1 MNIQLKNVS
10 KKFGAKNV
18 INNFSKTF
26 QKKKYAII
34 GDNGSGKSTLL
45 KLISNLIT
53 PSGGKIIYTH
63 DDVEIDKEV
72 FIKKIIFTA
81 PYQNLIEELTVKEFL
96 IFHYKFRDYIKN
108 PLTILSEFELEN
120 FKNTQIKN
128 LSSGSEQK
136 LKLLISFNTKAD
148 FILLDEPT
156 TNLDRKGIT
165 IYTKTIKKYSKD
177 RGIIIATNRE
187 KDIVFDETEVI
198 ELI

>member
-1 MNIQLKNVS
+1 MNIKFENVS
-10 KKFGAKNV
+10 KKFGAKKV
-18 INNFSKTF
+18 IKNFSKSF
-26 QKKKYAII
+26 KRKKYAII

-45 KLISNLIT
+45 QLISNLMT
-53 PSGGKIIYTH
+53 PSDGKIIYSL
-63 DDVEIDKEV
+63 DDIEIDKEL
-72 FIKKIIFTA
+72 FNKKIIFSA
-81 PYQNLIEELTVKEFL
+81 PYQKLVEELTIKEFL

-108 PLTILSEFELEN
+108 PLTILSEFGLKN

-177 RGIIIATNRE
+177 KGIIIATNRE

>member
-1 MNIQLKNVS
+1 MNIKFENVS
-10 KKFGAKNV
+10 KKFGAKKV
-18 INNFSKTF
+18 IKNFSKSF
-26 QKKKYAII
+26 QRKKYAII

-45 KLISNLIT
+45 QLISNLMT
-53 PSGGKIIYTH
+53 PSDGKIIYSL

-72 FIKKIIFTA
+72 FIGKIIFSA
-81 PYQNLIEELTVKEFL
+81 PYQKLVEELTVEEFL
-96 IFHYKFRDYIKN
+96 VFHYQFRDYIKN
-108 PLTILSEFELEN
+108 PLTILSEFGLDN

-156 TNLDRKGIT
+156 TNLDRKGIA

-177 RGIIIATNRE
+177 KGIIIATNRE
-187 KDIVFDETEVI
+187 KDIIFEETEVI

>member
-1 MNIQLKNVS
+1 MNIKFENVS
-10 KKFGAKNV
+10 KKFGAKKV
-18 INNFSKTF
+18 IKNFSKSF
-26 QKKKYAII
+26 KRKKYAIV

-45 KLISNLIT
+45 QLISNLMT
-53 PSGGKIIYTH
+53 PSDGKIIYSL
-63 DDVEIDKEV
+63 DDIKIDKEL
-72 FIKKIIFTA
+72 FIKKIIFSA
-81 PYQNLIEELTVKEFL
+81 PYQKLVEELTVKEFL

-108 PLTILSEFELEN
+108 PLTILSEFGLEN

-128 LSSGSEQK
+128 LSSGAEQK

-148 FILLDEPT
+148 LILLDEPT

-177 RGIIIATNRE
+177 KGIIIATNRE

>member
-1 MNIQLKNVS
+1 MNIKFENVS
-10 KKFGAKNV
+10 KKFGAKKV
-18 INNFSKTF
+18 IKNFSKSF
-26 QKKKYAII
+26 KRKKYAIV

-45 KLISNLIT
+45 QLISNLMT
-53 PSGGKIIYTH
+53 PSDGEIIYSL
-63 DDVEIDKEV
+63 DDIEIDKEL
-72 FIKKIIFTA
+72 FIKKIIFSA
-81 PYQNLIEELTVKEFL
+81 PYQKLVEELTVKEFL

-108 PLTILSEFELEN
+108 PLTILSEFGLEN

-198 ELI
+198 KLI

>member
-1 MNIQLKNVS
+1 MNIKFENVS
-10 KKFGAKNV
+10 KKFGAKKV
-18 INNFSKTF
+18 IKNFSKSF
-26 QKKKYAII
+26 KRKKYAII

-45 KLISNLIT
+45 QLISNLMT
-53 PSGGKIIYTH
+53 PSDGKIIYSL
-63 DDVEIDKEV
+63 DDIKIDKEL
-72 FIKKIIFTA
+72 FIKKIIFSA
-81 PYQNLIEELTVKEFL
+81 PYQKLVEELTVKEFL

-108 PLTILSEFELEN
+108 PLTILSEFGIEN

-165 IYTKTIKKYSKD
+165 IYTKTIKKYTKD

>member
-1 MNIQLKNVS
+1 MNIKFENVS
-10 KKFGAKNV
+10 KKFGAKKV
-18 INNFSKTF
+18 IKNFSKSF
-26 QKKKYAII
+26 KRKKYAII

-45 KLISNLIT
+45 QLISNLMT
-53 PSGGKIIYTH
+53 PSDGKIIYSL
-63 DDVEIDKEV
+63 DDIKIDKEL
-72 FIKKIIFTA
+72 FIKKIIFSA
-81 PYQNLIEELTVKEFL
+81 PYQKLVEELTVKEFL

-108 PLTILSEFELEN
+108 PLTILSEFGLEN

-128 LSSGSEQK
+128 LSSGAEQK

-156 TNLDRKGIT
+156 TNLDRKGIA

-177 RGIIIATNRE
+177 KGIIIATNRE

>member
-1 MNIQLKNVS
+1 MNIKFENVS
-10 KKFGAKNV
+10 KKFGAKKV
-18 INNFSKTF
+18 IKNFSKSF
-26 QKKKYAII
+26 KRKKYAIV

-45 KLISNLIT
+45 QLISNLMT
-53 PSGGKIIYTH
+53 PSDGKIIYSL
-63 DDVEIDKEV
+63 DDIKIDKEL
-72 FIKKIIFTA
+72 FIKKIIFSA
-81 PYQNLIEELTVKEFL
+81 PYQKLVEELTVKEFL

-108 PLTILSEFELEN
+108 PLTILSEFGLKN

-177 RGIIIATNRE
+177 KGIIIATNRE

>member
-1 MNIQLKNVS
+1 MIIKFENVS
-10 KKFGAKNV
+10 KKFGAKKV
-18 INNFSKTF
+18 IKNFSKSF
-26 QKKKYAII
+26 KRKKYAIV

-45 KLISNLIT
+45 QLISNLMT
-53 PSGGKIIYTH
+53 PSDGKIIYSL
-63 DDVEIDKEV
+63 DDIKIDKEL
-72 FIKKIIFTA
+72 FIKKIIFSA
-81 PYQNLIEELTVKEFL
+81 PYQKLVEELTVKEFL

-108 PLTILSEFELEN
+108 PLTILSEFGLEN

-128 LSSGSEQK
+128 LSSGAEQK

>member
-10 KKFGAKNV
+10 KKFGPKNV

-34 GDNGSGKSTLL
+34 GDNGSGKSTLI

-63 DDVEIDKEV
+63 DDIEIDKEV

-96 IFHYKFRDYIKN
+96 SFHYSFRDSINN
-108 PLTILSEFELEN
+108 PFNILSEFGLEN
-120 FKNTQIKN
+120 FENTQIKN

-156 TNLDRKGIT
+156 TNLDKKGIN
-165 IYTKTIKKYSKD
+165 IYTQIIKKVSKNK
-177 RGIIIATNRE
+177 GIIIATNIER
-187 KDIVFDETEVI
+187 DLVLGETEII

>member
-1 MNIQLKNVS
+1 MNIKFENVS
-10 KKFGAKNV
+10 KKFGAKKV
-18 INNFSKTF
+18 IKNFSKSF
-26 QKKKYAII
+26 KRKKYAIV

-45 KLISNLIT
+45 QLISNLMT
-53 PSGGKIIYTH
+53 PSDGKIIYSI
-63 DDVEIDKEV
+63 DDIKIDKEL
-72 FIKKIIFTA
+72 FIKKIIFSA
-81 PYQNLIEELTVKEFL
+81 PYQKLVEELTVKEFL

-108 PLTILSEFELEN
+108 PLTILSEFGLDN

-128 LSSGSEQK
+128 LSSGAEQK

-198 ELI
+198 KLI

>member
-1 MNIQLKNVS
+1 MNIRFENVS
-10 KKFGAKNV
+10 KKFGAKKV
-18 INNFSKTF
+18 IKNFSKSF
-26 QKKKYAII
+26 KRKKYAII

-45 KLISNLIT
+45 QLISNLMT
-53 PSGGKIIYTH
+53 PSDGKIIYSI
-63 DDVEIDKEV
+63 DDIKIDKEL
-72 FIKKIIFTA
+72 FIKKIIFSA
-81 PYQNLIEELTVKEFL
+81 PYQKLVEELTVKEFL

-108 PLTILSEFELEN
+108 PLTILSEFGLEN

-128 LSSGSEQK
+128 LSSGAEQK

>member
-1 MNIQLKNVS
+1 MYIKFEKVS
-10 KKFGAKNV
+10 KKFGAKKV
-18 INNFSKTF
+18 IKNFSKSF
-26 QKKKYAII
+26 KRKKYAII

-45 KLISNLIT
+45 QLISNLMT
-53 PSGGKIIYTH
+53 PSDGKIIYSL
-63 DDVEIDKEV
+63 DDIKIDKEL
-72 FIKKIIFTA
+72 FIKKIIFSA
-81 PYQNLIEELTVKEFL
+81 PYQKLVEELTVKEFL

-108 PLTILSEFELEN
+108 PLTILSEFGLEN

-128 LSSGSEQK
+128 LSSGAEQK

-177 RGIIIATNRE
+177 KGIIIATNRE

>member
-1 MNIQLKNVS
+1 MNIKFENVS
-10 KKFGAKNV
+10 KKFGAKKV
-18 INNFSKTF
+18 IKNFSKSF
-26 QKKKYAII
+26 KRKKYAIV

-45 KLISNLIT
+45 QLISNLMT
-53 PSGGKIIYTH
+53 PSDGKIIYSL
-63 DDVEIDKEV
+63 DDIKIDKEL
-72 FIKKIIFTA
+72 FIKKIIFSA
-81 PYQNLIEELTVKEFL
+81 PYQKLVEELTVKEFL

-108 PLTILSEFELEN
+108 PLTILSEFGLEN

-156 TNLDRKGIT
+156 TNLDRKGIA

-177 RGIIIATNRE
+177 KGIIIATNRE

>member
-1 MNIQLKNVS
+1 MNIKFENVS
-10 KKFGAKNV
+10 KKFGAKKV
-18 INNFSKTF
+18 IKNFSKSF
-26 QKKKYAII
+26 KRKKYAIV

-45 KLISNLIT
+45 QLISNLMT
-53 PSGGKIIYTH
+53 PSDGKIIYSI
-63 DDVEIDKEV
+63 DDIKIDKEL
-72 FIKKIIFTA
+72 FIKKIIFSA
-81 PYQNLIEELTVKEFL
+81 PYQKLVEELTVKEFL

-108 PLTILSEFELEN
+108 PLTILSEFGLEN

>member
-34 GDNGSGKSTLL
+34 GDNGSGKSTLI

-63 DDVEIDKEV
+63 DDVEIDKEL

-96 IFHYKFRDYIKN
+96 SFHHRFRDSINN
-108 PLTILSEFELEN
+108 PFNILSEFGLEN
-120 FKNTQIKN
+120 FENTQIKN

-156 TNLDRKGIT
+156 TNLDKKGIN
-165 IYTKTIKKYSKD
+165 IYNKIIKRASKNK
-177 RGIIIATNRE
+177 GIIIATNIER
-187 KDIVFDETEVI
+187 DLVLGETEII

>member
-1 MNIQLKNVS
+1 MNIKFENVS
-10 KKFGAKNV
+10 KKFGAKKV
-18 INNFSKTF
+18 IKNFSKSF
-26 QKKKYAII
+26 KRKKYAIV

-45 KLISNLIT
+45 QLISNLMT
-53 PSGGKIIYTH
+53 PSDGKIIYSL
-63 DDVEIDKEV
+63 DDIKIDKEL
-72 FIKKIIFTA
+72 FIKKIIFSA
-81 PYQNLIEELTVKEFL
+81 PYQKLVEELTVKEFL

-108 PLTILSEFELEN
+108 PLTILSEFGLEN

-128 LSSGSEQK
+128 LSSGAEQK

-156 TNLDRKGIT
+156 TNLDRKGIA

-177 RGIIIATNRE
+177 KGIIIATNRE

-198 ELI
+198 KLI

>member
-1 MNIQLKNVS
+1 MNIKFENVS
-10 KKFGAKNV
+10 KKFGAKKV
-18 INNFSKTF
+18 IKNFSKSF
-26 QKKKYAII
+26 KRKKYAII

-45 KLISNLIT
+45 QLISNLMT
-53 PSGGKIIYTH
+53 PSDGKIIYSL
-63 DDVEIDKEV
+63 DDIKIDKEL
-72 FIKKIIFTA
+72 FIKKIIFSA
-81 PYQNLIEELTVKEFL
+81 PYQKLVEELTVKEFL

-108 PLTILSEFELEN
+108 PLTILSEFGIEN

-156 TNLDRKGIT
+156 TNLDRKGIA

-177 RGIIIATNRE
+177 KGIIIATNRE

>member
-1 MNIQLKNVS
+1 MNIKFENVS
-10 KKFGAKNV
+10 KKFGAKKV
-18 INNFSKTF
+18 IKNFSKSF
-26 QKKKYAII
+26 KRKKYAII

-45 KLISNLIT
+45 QLISNLMT
-53 PSGGKIIYTH
+53 PSYGKIIYSL
-63 DDVEIDKEV
+63 DDIEIDKEL
-72 FIKKIIFTA
+72 FIKKIIFSA
-81 PYQNLIEELTVKEFL
+81 PYQKLVEELTVKEFL

-108 PLTILSEFELEN
+108 PLTILSEFGLEN
-120 FKNTQIKN
+120 FENTQIKN

-156 TNLDRKGIT
+156 TNLDRKGIA

-177 RGIIIATNRE
+177 KGIIIATNRE

>member
-1 MNIQLKNVS
+1 MIIKFENVS
-10 KKFGAKNV
+10 KKFGAKKV
-18 INNFSKTF
+18 IKNFSKSF
-26 QKKKYAII
+26 KRKKYAIV

-45 KLISNLIT
+45 QLISNLMT
-53 PSGGKIIYTH
+53 PSDGKIIYSL
-63 DDVEIDKEV
+63 DDIKIDKEL
-72 FIKKIIFTA
+72 FIKKIIFSA
-81 PYQNLIEELTVKEFL
+81 PYQKLVEELTVKEFL

-108 PLTILSEFELEN
+108 PLTILSEFGLEN

-128 LSSGSEQK
+128 LSSGAEQK

-177 RGIIIATNRE
+177 KGIIIATNRE

-198 ELI
+198 KLI

>member
-1 MNIQLKNVS
+1 MDIQLKNVS

-18 INNFSKTF
+18 ISNFSKKF

-63 DDVEIDKEV
+63 DDAEIDKEV

-96 IFHYKFRDYIKN
+96 SFHHRFRDSINN
-108 PLTILSEFELEN
+108 PFNILSEFGLEN
-120 FKNTQIKN
+120 FENTQIKN

-156 TNLDRKGIT
+156 TNLDNKGIN
-165 IYTKTIKKYSKD
+165 IYAKIIKRVSKNK
-177 RGIIIATNRE
+177 GIIIATNIE
-187 KDIVFDETEVI
+187 KDLVLGETEII

>member
-1 MNIQLKNVS
+1 MNIKFENVS
-10 KKFGAKNV
+10 KKFGAKKV
-18 INNFSKTF
+18 IKNFSKSF
-26 QKKKYAII
+26 KRKKYAIV

-45 KLISNLIT
+45 QLISNLMT
-53 PSGGKIIYTH
+53 PSDGKIIYSI
-63 DDVEIDKEV
+63 DDIKIDKEL
-72 FIKKIIFTA
+72 FIKKIIFSA
-81 PYQNLIEELTVKEFL
+81 PYQKLVEELTVKEFL

-108 PLTILSEFELEN
+108 PLTILSEFGLEN

-128 LSSGSEQK
+128 LSSGAEQK

-177 RGIIIATNRE
+177 KGIIIATNRE

>member
-1 MNIQLKNVS
+1 MDIQLKNIS

-18 INNFSKTF
+18 ISNFSKKF

-63 DDVEIDKEV
+63 DDAEIDKEV

-96 IFHYKFRDYIKN
+96 SFHHRFRDSINN
-108 PLTILSEFELEN
+108 PFNILSEFGLEN
-120 FKNTQIKN
+120 FENTQIKN

-156 TNLDRKGIT
+156 TNLDNKGIN
-165 IYTKTIKKYSKD
+165 IYTKIIKRVSKNK
-177 RGIIIATNRE
+177 GIIIATNIE
-187 KDIVFDETEVI
+187 KDLVLGETEII

>member
-1 MNIQLKNVS
+1 MNIKFENVS
-10 KKFGAKNV
+10 KKFGAKKV
-18 INNFSKTF
+18 IKNFSKSF
-26 QKKKYAII
+26 KRKKYAIV

-45 KLISNLIT
+45 QLISNLMT
-53 PSGGKIIYTH
+53 PSDGKIIYSI
-63 DDVEIDKEV
+63 DDIKIDKEL
-72 FIKKIIFTA
+72 FIKKIIFSA
-81 PYQNLIEELTVKEFL
+81 PYQKLVEELTVKEFL

-108 PLTILSEFELEN
+108 PLTILSEFGLDN

-128 LSSGSEQK
+128 LSSGAEQK

-177 RGIIIATNRE
+177 KGIIIATNRE

>member
-1 MNIQLKNVS
+1 MNIKFENVS
-10 KKFGAKNV
+10 KKFGSKKV
-18 INNFSKTF
+18 IKNFSKSF
-26 QKKKYAII
+26 KRKKYAIV

-45 KLISNLIT
+45 QLISNLMT
-53 PSGGKIIYTH
+53 PSDGKIIYSL
-63 DDVEIDKEV
+63 DDIKIDKEL
-72 FIKKIIFTA
+72 FIKKIIFSA
-81 PYQNLIEELTVKEFL
+81 PYQKLVEELTVKEFL

-108 PLTILSEFELEN
+108 PLTILSEFGLEN

-198 ELI
+198 KLI

>member
-1 MNIQLKNVS
+1 MNIKFENVS
-10 KKFGAKNV
+10 KKFGAKKV
-18 INNFSKTF
+18 IKNFSKSF
-26 QKKKYAII
+26 KRKKYAII

-45 KLISNLIT
+45 QLISNLMT
-53 PSGGKIIYTH
+53 PSDGKIIYSL
-63 DDVEIDKEV
+63 DDIKIDKEL
-72 FIKKIIFTA
+72 FIKKIIFSA
-81 PYQNLIEELTVKEFL
+81 PYQKLVEELTVKEFL

-108 PLTILSEFELEN
+108 PLTILSEFGLEN

-156 TNLDRKGIT
+156 TNLDKKGIA

-177 RGIIIATNRE
+177 KGIIIATNRE

>member
-1 MNIQLKNVS
+1 MNIKFENVS
-10 KKFGAKNV
+10 KKFGAKKV
-18 INNFSKTF
+18 IKNFSKSF
-26 QKKKYAII
+26 KRKKYAIV

-45 KLISNLIT
+45 QLISNLMT
-53 PSGGKIIYTH
+53 PSDGKIIYSI
-63 DDVEIDKEV
+63 DDIKIDKEL
-72 FIKKIIFTA
+72 FIKKIIFSA
-81 PYQNLIEELTVKEFL
+81 PYQKLVEELTVKEFL

-108 PLTILSEFELEN
+108 PLTILSEFGLEN

-156 TNLDRKGIT
+156 TNLDRKGIA

-177 RGIIIATNRE
+177 KGIIIATNRE

>member
-1 MNIQLKNVS
+1 MNIKFENVS
-10 KKFGAKNV
+10 KKFGAKKV
-18 INNFSKTF
+18 IKNFSKSF
-26 QKKKYAII
+26 KRKKYAIV

-45 KLISNLIT
+45 QLISNLMT
-53 PSGGKIIYTH
+53 PSDGKIIYSLE
-63 DDVEIDKEV
+63 DIEIDQEL
-72 FIKKIIFTA
+72 FIKKIIFSA
-81 PYQNLIEELTVKEFL
+81 PYQKLVEELTVKEFL

-108 PLTILSEFELEN
+108 PLTILSEFGLEN

-128 LSSGSEQK
+128 LSSGAEQK

-177 RGIIIATNRE
+177 KGIIIATNRE

>member
-1 MNIQLKNVS
+1 MNIKFENVS
-10 KKFGAKNV
+10 KKFGAKKV
-18 INNFSKTF
+18 IKNFSKSF
-26 QKKKYAII
+26 KRKKYAIV

-45 KLISNLIT
+45 QLISNLMT
-53 PSGGKIIYTH
+53 PSDGKIIYSL
-63 DDVEIDKEV
+63 DDIKIDKEL
-72 FIKKIIFTA
+72 FIKKIIFSA
-81 PYQNLIEELTVKEFL
+81 PYQKLVEELTVKEFL

-108 PLTILSEFELEN
+108 PLTILSEFGLEN

-128 LSSGSEQK
+128 LSSGAEQK

>member
-1 MNIQLKNVS
+1 MNIKFENVS
-10 KKFGAKNV
+10 KKFGAKKV
-18 INNFSKTF
+18 IKNFSKSF
-26 QKKKYAII
+26 KRKKYAII

-45 KLISNLIT
+45 QLISNLMT
-53 PSGGKIIYTH
+53 PSDGKIIYSL
-63 DDVEIDKEV
+63 DDIKIDKEL
-72 FIKKIIFTA
+72 FIKKIIFSA
-81 PYQNLIEELTVKEFL
+81 PYQKLVEELTVKEFL

-108 PLTILSEFELEN
+108 PLTILSEFGLEN

-128 LSSGSEQK
+128 LSSGAEQK

-156 TNLDRKGIT
+156 TNLDKKGIA
-165 IYTKTIKKYSKD
+165 IYTKTIQKYSKD
-177 RGIIIATNRE
+177 KGIIIATNRE

>member
-1 MNIQLKNVS
+1 MDIQLKNVS

-18 INNFSKTF
+18 ISNFSKKF

-63 DDVEIDKEV
+63 DDAEIDKEV

-96 IFHYKFRDYIKN
+96 SFHHRFRDSINN
-108 PLTILSEFELEN
+108 PFNILSEFGLEN
-120 FKNTQIKN
+120 FENTQIKN

-136 LKLLISFNTKAD
+136 LKLLISFNTKTD

-156 TNLDRKGIT
+156 TNLDKKGIN
-165 IYTKTIKKYSKD
+165 IYNKIIKRASKNK
-177 RGIIIATNRE
+177 GIIIATNIER
-187 KDIVFDETEVI
+187 DLVLGETEII

>member
-1 MNIQLKNVS
+1 MNIKFENVS
-10 KKFGAKNV
+10 KKFGAKKV
-18 INNFSKTF
+18 IKNFSKSF
-26 QKKKYAII
+26 KRKKYAIV

-45 KLISNLIT
+45 QLISNLMT
-53 PSGGKIIYTH
+53 PSVGKIIYSL
-63 DDVEIDKEV
+63 DDIEIDKEL
-72 FIKKIIFTA
+72 FIKKIIFSA
-81 PYQNLIEELTVKEFL
+81 PYQKLVEELTVKEFL

-108 PLTILSEFELEN
+108 PLTILSEFGLEN
-120 FKNTQIKN
+120 FENTQIKN

-198 ELI
+198 KLI

>member
-1 MNIQLKNVS
+1 MNIKFENVS
-10 KKFGAKNV
+10 KKFGAQKV
-18 INNFSKTF
+18 IKNFSKSF
-26 QKKKYAII
+26 KRKKYAIV

-45 KLISNLIT
+45 QLISNLMT
-53 PSGGKIIYTH
+53 PSDGKIIYSL
-63 DDVEIDKEV
+63 DDIKIDKEL
-72 FIKKIIFTA
+72 FIKKIIFSA
-81 PYQNLIEELTVKEFL
+81 PYQKLVEELTVKEFL

-108 PLTILSEFELEN
+108 PLTILSEFGLEN
-120 FKNTQIKN
+120 FENTQIKN

-177 RGIIIATNRE
+177 KGIKIATNRE

>member
-1 MNIQLKNVS
+1 MNIKFENVS
-10 KKFGAKNV
+10 KKFGAKKV
-18 INNFSKTF
+18 IKNFSKSF
-26 QKKKYAII
+26 KRKKYAII

-45 KLISNLIT
+45 QLISNLMT
-53 PSGGKIIYTH
+53 PSDGKIIYSLE
-63 DDVEIDKEV
+63 DIEIDKEL
-72 FIKKIIFTA
+72 FIKKIIFSA
-81 PYQNLIEELTVKEFL
+81 PYQKLVEELTVKEFL

-108 PLTILSEFELEN
+108 PLTILSEFGLEN
-120 FKNTQIKN
+120 FENTQIKN

>member
-1 MNIQLKNVS
+1 MNIKFENVS
-10 KKFGAKNV
+10 KKFGAKKV
-18 INNFSKTF
+18 IKNFSKSF
-26 QKKKYAII
+26 KRKKYAII

-45 KLISNLIT
+45 QLISNLMT
-53 PSGGKIIYTH
+53 PSDGKIIYSL
-63 DDVEIDKEV
+63 DDIKIDKEL
-72 FIKKIIFTA
+72 FIKKIIFSA
-81 PYQNLIEELTVKEFL
+81 PYQKLVEELTVKEFL

-108 PLTILSEFELEN
+108 PLTILSEFGLEN

-128 LSSGSEQK
+128 LSSGAEQK

-177 RGIIIATNRE
+177 KGIIIATNRE

>member
-1 MNIQLKNVS
+1 MNIKFENVS
-10 KKFGAKNV
+10 KKFGAKKV
-18 INNFSKTF
+18 IKNFSKSF
-26 QKKKYAII
+26 KRKKYAIV

-45 KLISNLIT
+45 QLISNLMT
-53 PSGGKIIYTH
+53 PSDGKIIYSL
-63 DDVEIDKEV
+63 DDIKIDKEL
-72 FIKKIIFTA
+72 FIKKIIFSA
-81 PYQNLIEELTVKEFL
+81 PYQKLVEELTVKEFL

-108 PLTILSEFELEN
+108 PLKILSEFGLDN

-177 RGIIIATNRE
+177 KGIIIATNRE

>member
-1 MNIQLKNVS
+1 MNIKFENVS
-10 KKFGAKNV
+10 KKFGAKKV
-18 INNFSKTF
+18 IKNFSKSF
-26 QKKKYAII
+26 KRKKYAIV

-45 KLISNLIT
+45 QLISNLMT
-53 PSGGKIIYTH
+53 PSDGKIIYSL
-63 DDVEIDKEV
+63 DDIKIDKEL
-72 FIKKIIFTA
+72 FIKKIIFSA
-81 PYQNLIEELTVKEFL
+81 PYQKLVEELTVKEFL

-108 PLTILSEFELEN
+108 PLTILSEFGLEN
-120 FKNTQIKN
+120 FENTQIKN

-156 TNLDRKGIT
+156 TNLDKKGIA

-177 RGIIIATNRE
+177 KGIIIATNRE

>member
-1 MNIQLKNVS
+1 MNIKFENVS
-10 KKFGAKNV
+10 KKFGAKKV
-18 INNFSKTF
+18 IKNFSKSF
-26 QKKKYAII
+26 KRKKYAII

-45 KLISNLIT
+45 QLISNLMT
-53 PSGGKIIYTH
+53 PSDGKIIYSL
-63 DDVEIDKEV
+63 DDIEIDKEL
-72 FIKKIIFTA
+72 FIKKIIFSA
-81 PYQNLIEELTVKEFL
+81 PYQKLVEELTVKEFL

-108 PLTILSEFELEN
+108 PLTILSEFGLEN
-120 FKNTQIKN
+120 FENTQIKN

-177 RGIIIATNRE
+177 KGIIIATNRE